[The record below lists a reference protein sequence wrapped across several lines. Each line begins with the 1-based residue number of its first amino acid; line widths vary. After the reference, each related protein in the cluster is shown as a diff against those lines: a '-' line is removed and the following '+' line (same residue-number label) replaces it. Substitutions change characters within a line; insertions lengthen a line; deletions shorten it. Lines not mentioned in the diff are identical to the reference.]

1 VRLLRRS
8 GYPGGHLELDDQLE
22 TPGER
27 ACFRLLQ
34 TAMRDLT
41 PAHYKWVRRH
51 KPELLYRI
59 GIFVCTECSLAFSQT
74 ALAQHCKTR
83 HQLGRVALPKQWEGA
98 AQVDLVIDDLPAADA
113 APPRR
118 GRRERQ
124 PEPTPASLDDNQVR
138 KSRSLPLLPRL
149 CQDRAAAAKSRPWRA
164 AEKGASEEPRFAPV
178 RALGRG
184 GVIVPRKGTRSLPRI
199 RHKPAPLLGGGGG
212 GDVPPLFADDGGGG
226 GGAFL
231 TQHEDAAADDDAAAA
246 SAKAQLPRWRSEADI
261 AAPAAPKHLKWKG
274 PSTSAERRAGAAEL
288 RAGHQPALHALER
301 KAERRRLAAAASSG
315 QYDASRLMKRSTGR
329 AAAPRD
335 DDDPRSDIARL
346 RKMSRAPALAAQA
359 EKSLQGA
366 VARVHG
372 RVLPIMAELRPGA
385 DAPSGDSPTAPSPPG
400 GEIGGVSIAEELK
413 TCMTRELGR
422 VVDLFRDLDLNE
434 DGTVSKREFRKA
446 LPLLGFSLPT
456 ASRRDID
463 LLFEEFDANGDGQI
477 KYDELRGRLRDFA
490 SERRAKAS

>member
-1 VRLLRRS
+1 MLPAASDGDAR
-8 GYPGGHLELDDQLE
+8 
-22 TPGER
+22 
-27 ACFRLLQ
+27 
-34 TAMRDLT
+34 LT

-98 AQVDLVIDDLPAADA
+98 AQVDLVIDEELPAADTT
-113 APPRR
+113 PPRR

-199 RHKPAPLLGGGGG
+199 RHKPAPLLGSGGG

-261 AAPAAPKHLKWKG
+261 AAPAAHRKWKG
-274 PSTSAERRAGAAEL
+274 PNTSAERRAGAAEL
-288 RAGHQPALHALER
+288 RAGHQPALLALER
-301 KAERRRLAAAASSG
+301 KAERRRLAAAARSG

-366 VARVHG
+366 VARVHRPRPSHHG
-372 RVLPIMAELRPGA
+372 RAEAGSGRAERRLPDGTVAARQR
-385 DAPSGDSPTAPSPPG
+385 DRRRVD
-400 GEIGGVSIAEELK
+400 AEELK

-463 LLFEEFDANGDGQI
+463 LLFDEFDANGDGQI
-477 KYDELRGRLRDFA
+477 KYDELRGRLRNFA